1 MYIETSPPIKPGMKA
16 QLAST
21 LLPRI
26 DKNMCLE
33 FWYNMYGKTVGSL
46 KVILLGKYR
55 LFTQVD
61 LFIHL

>member
-26 DKNMCLE
+26 DKNMCME
-33 FWYNMYGKTVGSL
+33 FWYNMNGNTVDSL
-46 KVILLGKYR
+46 KVLLQGKYR
-55 LFTQVD
+55 LFRIDFFV
-61 LFIHL
+61 